1 MNEHVRM
8 NAPAPSLPRPS
19 QLRSRLVLLLVAAM
33 FLGSF
38 FVAAALR
45 FSGWSPQHTRNFGE
59 LLQPPL
65 PLNGIVLHRID
76 GTPYPWAPERNRWR
90 LLALPAPGCTV
101 ACTSTL
107 DLLHRAWLS
116 MGQKADRLDVLWVG
130 PLPAGAP
137 SFHSLVVIAPDARL
151 ATLLPEAS
159 RVDAL
164 PVYLVDSS
172 GYVALHYRPGFDPNG
187 LRKDLGKLL
196 K

>member
-1 MNEHVRM
+1 MNDPVRM
-8 NAPAPSLPRPS
+8 NAAAPSPLPPS

-38 FVAAALR
+38 LVAAALR

-59 LLQPPL
+59 LLQPPR
-65 PLNGIVLHRID
+65 PLGGIALHRID
-76 GTPYPWAPERNRWR
+76 GAPYPWAPERNRWR
-90 LLALPAPGCTV
+90 LLALPAPGCTT
-101 ACTSTL
+101 ACARTL
-107 DLLHRAWLS
+107 DVLHRAWLS

-137 SFHSLVVIAPDARL
+137 SFRSLVVIAPDARL
-151 ATLLPEAS
+151 AAELPEAS
-159 RVDAL
+159 RADAL
-164 PVYLVDSS
+164 PVYLVDPS
-172 GYVALHYRPGFDPNG
+172 GYVALHYRPGFDPSG

>member
-8 NAPAPSLPRPS
+8 NAPTSSLPRPS

-59 LLQPPL
+59 LLQPPR
-65 PLNGIVLHRID
+65 PLGDIALHRID
-76 GTPYPWAPERNRWR
+76 GAPYPWAPERNRWR

-116 MGQKADRLDVLWVG
+116 LGQKADRLDVLWVG
-130 PLPAGAP
+130 SLPAGATRFP
-137 SFHSLVVIAPDARL
+137 SLVVIAPDARL
-151 ATLLPEAS
+151 AAMLPEAS
-159 RVDAL
+159 RADAL
-164 PVYLVDSS
+164 PVDLVDPS